1 MLIANEVA
9 ARRSDMQDAMGRP
22 PPRVAVLSPPTILLA
37 DLRLKRHYVTQ
48 KVATECK
55 ETWDIADMQIVCRRP
70 TSSSFSHLL
79 VQARL
84 MQMVTT

>member
-1 MLIANEVA
+1 
-9 ARRSDMQDAMGRP
+9 MGRP
-22 PPRVAVLSPPTILLA
+22 LPRGAVLSPPTILLA

-48 KVATECK
+48 KVATKCK
-55 ETWDIADMQIVCRRP
+55 EIRDIADMQVVCRRP
-70 TSSSFSHLL
+70 TSISFFHLL